1 MYSTILSG
9 AIYGM
14 ESYLVQVEVDMS
26 PGLPCF
32 CMVGSLSGE
41 VKESGERVRVALK
54 NMGIHL
60 PPVHI
65 AVNLSPADIRKE
77 GTAFDLPI
85 AVGVLVSMEQLKKEE
100 TEGILFIGELGL
112 NGEIRPVKGVLP
124 IVRAA

>member
-41 VKESGERVRVALK
+41 VK
-54 NMGIHL
+54 
-60 PPVHI
+60 
-65 AVNLSPADIRKE
+65 
-77 GTAFDLPI
+77 
-85 AVGVLVSMEQLKKEE
+85 
-100 TEGILFIGELGL
+100 
-112 NGEIRPVKGVLP
+112 
-124 IVRAA
+124 

>member
-85 AVGVLVSMEQLKKEE
+85 AVGVLVSMEQL
-100 TEGILFIGELGL
+100 
-112 NGEIRPVKGVLP
+112 N
-124 IVRAA
+124 